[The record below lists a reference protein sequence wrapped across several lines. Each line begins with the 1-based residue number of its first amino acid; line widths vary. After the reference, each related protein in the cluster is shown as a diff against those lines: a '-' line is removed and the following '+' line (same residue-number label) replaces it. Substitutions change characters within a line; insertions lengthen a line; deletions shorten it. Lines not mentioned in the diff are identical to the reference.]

1 MAVKIVAVV
10 SKISSTSPQKK
21 LPIPRHILPVI
32 VFAQF
37 AGTSLWFAGNAIA
50 GDLQRT
56 FGLAEGG
63 TGSLTSAVQLGF
75 IGGTLVFAVLS
86 IADRFSP
93 SRVFFAC
100 AMAGAFF
107 NFCINWLATGLPS
120 LLAFR
125 FLTGFFLAGIYP
137 VGMKI
142 SADWFAKDLGKAL
155 GWLVGALVLG
165 TAFPHLLKAFGTSFS
180 WKMVVAATSGLAVL
194 GGALLFFTVG
204 DGPSRNL
211 ARKFEWDAIPHIFRS
226 GDFRAAAFGY
236 FGHMWELYAMWAF
249 MPLLLATYNE
259 AHGTALPVALWSFVI
274 IAAGSLGCVVGG
286 YFSLKKG
293 SPKVAFAMLLTSGIC
308 CLLSPLSFFF
318 PSEIF
323 LAFLVVWGFSVV
335 GDSPQ
340 FSSLV
345 AKTAP
350 KAYVGTALTIVNCF
364 GFALTIVSIQLLSNL
379 QPRLTVNW
387 WFLLLA
393 PGAVFGLVSIARLLK
408 SSLHFERQ

>member
-1 MAVKIVAVV
+1 MK
-10 SKISSTSPQKK
+10 
-21 LPIPRHILPVI
+21 PIPRHVLPVI

-50 GDLQRT
+50 SELQQA
-56 FGLAEGG
+56 FGLAEGA
-63 TGSLTSAVQLGF
+63 TGNLTSAVQLGF
-75 IGGTLVFAVLS
+75 ITGTLVFALLS

-100 AMAGAFF
+100 AIAGAFF
-107 NFCINWLATGLPS
+107 NFCINWLASGLSS

-180 WKMVVAATSGLAVL
+180 WKMVVAATSSLALL
-194 GGALLFFTVG
+194 GGVLLFFTVG
-204 DGPSRNL
+204 DGPNRSP
-211 ARKFEWDAIPHIFRS
+211 ARKFEWGAIPHIFRS
-226 GDFRAAAFGY
+226 ADFRAAAFGY

-249 MPLLLATYNE
+249 TPLLLIAYNE
-259 AHGTALPVALWSFVI
+259 THGTSLPVALWSFVI
-274 IAAGSLGCVVGG
+274 ISAGSLGCVVGG
-286 YFSLKKG
+286 YFSSKKG

-308 CLLSPLSFFF
+308 CLLSPFFF
-318 PSEIF
+318 MLPSAIF
-323 LAFLVVWGFSVV
+323 ILFLLVWGFSVV

-350 KAYVGTALTIVNCF
+350 TEYIGTALTIVNCL
-364 GFALTIVSIQLLSNL
+364 GFALTIVSIQLLSKL
-379 QPRLTVNW
+379 QFQLAAIW
-387 WFLLLA
+387 WFLFLA
-393 PGAVFGLVSIARLLK
+393 PGAVFGLASIYKLLK
-408 SSLHFERQ
+408 R